1 MKIRFLLIIL
11 LLSVTAAPPVHSASP
26 TLSTGG
32 LGSSLPG
39 SGPITSASGT
49 MTSLP
54 GAKSMRGLSFDAH
67 STASGGS
74 SEGGRN
80 PAPIQAGNNNNGNA
94 TASSTR
100 TRRSHSALEIRLR
113 NVASQADSARIEW
126 YFVAKDEGSSSSIYV
141 WDSGEREVSVPAVG
155 QARELVKST
164 DLVSSVT
171 RTVTQT
177 NVGTP
182 QNPQI
187 RSTSTD
193 QKTGARPNGWIV
205 RMFVDGQLAR
215 VQASSSTLEQL
226 GRNTDQL
233 KSFVRKK

>member
-1 MKIRFLLIIL
+1 MKIRALL
-11 LLSVTAAPPVHSASP
+11 LLSVAAALPVHSAPP

-32 LGSSLPG
+32 LGSSLRG

-49 MTSLP
+49 MTVLP

-80 PAPIQAGNNNNGNA
+80 PAPIQANHNNGNA

-100 TRRSHSALEIRLR
+100 TRRSHSSLEIRLR
-113 NVASQADSARIEW
+113 NVASEADSARIEW
-126 YFVAKDEGSSSSIYV
+126 FFVAKDEGSSSIYV
-141 WDSGEREVSVPAVG
+141 WDSGEREVPVAAVG
-155 QARELVKST
+155 QARELVSST

-215 VQASSSTLEQL
+215 VQASSATLEQL
-226 GRNTDQL
+226 GRDSDRL
-233 KSFVRKK
+233 KGLVRKK

>member
-1 MKIRFLLIIL
+1 MKLRSLL
-11 LLSVTAAPPVHSASP
+11 LLSVAAALPVHSAPP

-32 LGSSLPG
+32 LGSSLRG

-49 MTSLP
+49 MTVLP

-80 PAPIQAGNNNNGNA
+80 PAPIQANNHNNGNA

-100 TRRSHSALEIRLR
+100 TRRSHSSLEIRLR

-126 YFVAKDEGSSSSIYV
+126 FFVAKDEGSSIYV
-141 WDSGEREVSVPAVG
+141 WDSGEREVPVAAVG
-155 QARELVKST
+155 QARELVSST

-215 VQASSSTLEQL
+215 VQASSATLEQL
-226 GRNTDQL
+226 GRDSDRL
-233 KSFVRKK
+233 KGLVRKK

>member
-1 MKIRFLLIIL
+1 MKLRALL
-11 LLSVTAAPPVHSASP
+11 LLSVAAALPVHSAPP

-32 LGSSLPG
+32 LGSSLRG

-49 MTSLP
+49 MTVLP

-80 PAPIQAGNNNNGNA
+80 PAPIQANNNNNGNA

-100 TRRSHSALEIRLR
+100 TRRSHSSLEIRLR

-126 YFVAKDEGSSSSIYV
+126 FFVAKDEGSSSIYV
-141 WDSGEREVSVPAVG
+141 WDSGEREVPVAAVG
-155 QARELVKST
+155 QARELVSST

-215 VQASSSTLEQL
+215 VQASSATLEQL
-226 GRNTDQL
+226 GRDSDQL
-233 KSFVRKK
+233 KGLVRKK